1 MKDYYLY
8 REAGRIALDSAELS
22 GKIRM
27 TGKGFTLAG
36 FNYRLPIDKAALEVV
51 VGQKAIK
58 VMAAKLHR
66 KVYHE

>member
-1 MKDYYLY
+1 MTDYYLY

-27 TGKGFTLAG
+27 TDKGFTLAG
-36 FNYRLPIDKAALEVV
+36 FNYKLSTDKAALEVM

-58 VMAAKLHR
+58 VMATKLHR
-66 KVYHE
+66 KGYHE